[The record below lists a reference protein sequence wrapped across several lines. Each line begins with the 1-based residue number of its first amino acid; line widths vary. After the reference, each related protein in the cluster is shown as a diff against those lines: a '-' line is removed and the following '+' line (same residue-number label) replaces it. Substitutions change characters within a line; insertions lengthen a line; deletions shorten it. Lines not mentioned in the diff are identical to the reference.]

1 MSYELFIP
9 PRRVEEYATVVAPE
23 ILTETA
29 RARVTHAPAKYLVK
43 GQWVYLDGRRELDV
57 AINRAWVDA
66 VTDYKLTD
74 GRLRWTCPICGKL
87 SGTHTKACDYE

>member
-9 PRRVEEYATVVAPE
+9 PRRVEEYATVVPMT
-23 ILTETA
+23 ILEDTA
-29 RARVTHAPAKYLVK
+29 KARLTHAPPKYLIK
-43 GQWVYLDGRRELDV
+43 GQWTYEDGRRELDI

-66 VTDYKLTD
+66 VTNWKLND

-87 SGTHTKACDYE
+87 SGIHTKACDFE